1 MIQGYKIRLFP
12 TIEQETKLWEHVNA
26 SRFIWNYGLALCE
39 ERFKNKEKF
48 LGKLK
53 LRDILCKLKY
63 QEEFSWLKGVSNH
76 TVSNIAFDLYE
87 AYSRFFDI
95 QKQGKKFSDIKIK
108 KFARLNKKLTTYDML
123 GHPKFK
129 CKDKTESKFPV
140 RQDAVYFKN
149 SFVQIEKIGKI
160 KYQTNYNL
168 LQGRDYKF
176 SNPRIRFEYNKW
188 TLSFGIESENQ
199 AEELNDFS
207 MGIDLGIKELAVVA
221 VSDEMI
227 KIKNINKT
235 KRVKV
240 LKHKL
245 KHVSKVISRKYHT
258 NGNYDKS
265 KRIIK
270 LEEIQAKIH
279 YKLSNIRKNHTH
291 QNTHKL
297 VEMKPKRV
305 VMEDLNVS
313 GMMKNRHLSKAIQE
327 QTLYEFIRQMKYK
340 CEKKGI
346 EFVQVD
352 RFYPSSKTCS
362 QCGNI
367 KKDLKLKDRIYKCEC
382 GLEIDRDYNA
392 SLNLMRFGT

>member
-39 ERFKNKEKF
+39 ERFKNNEKF
-48 LGKLK
+48 LSKLK
-53 LRDILCKLKY
+53 LRDILCKLKN
-63 QEEFSWLKGVSNH
+63 QEEFSWLKNISNH
-76 TVSNIAFDLYE
+76 TICNISFDLSE
-87 AYSRFFDI
+87 AFKRFFDI
-95 QKQGKKFSDIKIK
+95 QKQGKKFSDKKI
-108 KFARLNKKLTTYDML
+108 RLGKKLTTYDML

-129 CKDKTESKFPV
+129 SKDKAESKFPG
-140 RQDAVYFKN
+140 RQDAIYFKN
-149 SFVQIEKIGKI
+149 SFVNIEKIGKI
-160 KYQTNYNL
+160 KYQTNYDL
-168 LQGRDYKF
+168 PQGREQKF
-176 SNPRIRFEYNKW
+176 SNPRVKFEYNKW
-188 TLSFGIESENQ
+188 ILSFGIEGENQ

-207 MGIDLGIKELAVVA
+207 MGIDLGIKKLAVVA

-227 KIKNINKT
+227 KIKNVNKT

-245 KHVSKVISRKYHT
+245 KHISKTIGKKYYV

-265 KRIIK
+265 KRIVK
-270 LEEIQAKIH
+270 LEKIQAKIH

-291 QNTHKL
+291 QNTHEL
-297 VEMKPKRV
+297 IEMKPKRV
-305 VMEDLNVS
+305 VMEDLNIS

-327 QTLYEFIRQMKYK
+327 QNLYEFVRQMKYK
-340 CEKKGI
+340 CEKIGI
-346 EFVQVD
+346 EFLQVD
-352 RFYPSSKTCS
+352 RFYPSSKLCS

-382 GLEIDRDYNA
+382 GLVIDRDYNA
-392 SLNLMRFGT
+392 SVNLMKFGT